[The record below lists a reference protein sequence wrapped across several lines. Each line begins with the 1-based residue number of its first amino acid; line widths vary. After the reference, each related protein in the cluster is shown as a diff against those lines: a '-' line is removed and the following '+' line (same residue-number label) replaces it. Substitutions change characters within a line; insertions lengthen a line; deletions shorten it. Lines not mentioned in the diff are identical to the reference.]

1 MILERGI
8 SPVKGLFVATSTL
21 GKLFQLNSWAL
32 GRLVV
37 RLFKFGVFLIVR
49 TSLLGKRDFTVRI
62 RLSKSPGKRFYH

>member
-8 SPVKGLFVATSTL
+8 SPVQGSIVATSTS
-21 GKLFQLNSWAL
+21 GKLFRLNFLVL

-49 TSLLGKRDFTVRI
+49 TSLLGKRDFTIRI
-62 RLSKSPGKRFYH
+62 RLSKSPGKRFYY